1 MSTSLKARVRPDTAY
16 FAFGTPRDPEDAMSP
31 VSRWI
36 AKAYD
41 YSDISASMFSM
52 HIPPGSRV
60 LRVYHEVQ
68 VALTGVV
75 SLIVGDGTNDDGWIE
90 TAVATPSSAGDFVSD
105 YDADYSAVGKLY
117 QDGDMIDITFTGNA
131 TTDFTA
137 GEAILWVEIISY
149 NEDLEAED
157 L

>member
-16 FAFGTPRDPEDAMSP
+16 FAMNPTRDPEDGMSP
-31 VSRWI
+31 ISRWI

-41 YSDISASMFSM
+41 YEDLSASVFSL

-68 VALTGVV
+68 VAFTGVT
-75 SLIVGDGTNDDGWIE
+75 SMIVGDGDEDDGWIE
-90 TAVATPSSAGDFVSD
+90 TANIDPSTVGDFVQD
-105 YDADYSAVGKLY
+105 PDAEFSAVGKFY
-117 QDGDMIDITFTGNA
+117 QDGDTIDVTQVGVA
-131 TTDFTA
+131 SA
-137 GEAILWVEIISY
+137 GVGILWVEVISY
-149 NEDLEAED
+149 AEAVEAED